1 MTTNDVTD
9 NDWGNIL
16 RRTLFIAYVFPASP
30 DRHHG
35 LRGRA
40 SPVLTAT
47 GFVYGRGQFL
57 TPTESTPTDA
67 ITKKFVK
74 LISDKCKKLNS
85 LKHLVRTTVAGSHN

>member
-57 TPTESTPTDA
+57 TPTESTPTDRSP
-67 ITKKFVK
+67 KNLLSLLV
-74 LISDKCKKLNS
+74 ISVKKLNS